1 MARHLIV
8 GAGPV
13 GNAVACELLD
23 RGEQVTFVTRG
34 GNGIAGTER
43 VAADAT
49 DANRLGELAEG
60 AVAIYNCVNPPY
72 HRWATDWPPV
82 ANALLAAA
90 ESSGAVLAITGNLYG
105 YGPVDRPMTEDL
117 PLAATGVKGRVRAQM
132 WHDALALHE
141 TGRPSATHIVTAIA
155 CTEGIE
161 QIRRRHPGVRIW
173 AGDVDDELTARGYIV
188 PGLGDAGDLAYGNKR
203 QA

>member
-1 MARHLIV
+1 MARHIVV

-13 GNAVACELLD
+13 GSAVARELLD
-23 RGEQVTFVTRG
+23 RGARVTVVTRG

-90 ESSGAVLAITGNLYG
+90 ESSGAVLAITRIPTLGS
-105 YGPVDRPMTEDL
+105 
-117 PLAATGVKGRVRAQM
+117 LAGMAAIAGFALHRGDPGITR
-132 WHDALALHE
+132 LALS
-141 TGRPSATHIVTAIA
+141 TLCLLVYTHRKNLRELVTR
-155 CTEGIE
+155 T
-161 QIRRRHPGVRIW
+161 R
-173 AGDVDDELTARGYIV
+173 
-188 PGLGDAGDLAYGNKR
+188 
-203 QA
+203 